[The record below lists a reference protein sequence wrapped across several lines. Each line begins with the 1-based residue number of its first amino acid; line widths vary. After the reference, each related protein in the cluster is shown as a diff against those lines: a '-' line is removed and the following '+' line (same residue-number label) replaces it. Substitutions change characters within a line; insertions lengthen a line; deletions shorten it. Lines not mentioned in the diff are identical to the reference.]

1 MGCNQSKVAPGEPE
15 TKQLIIQAK
24 SKGRHRCHPL
34 KMFRKRFSSAVSPV
48 PTASM
53 VEEHNS
59 LKSPHVIGVS
69 SPATPPCQILEGPS
83 DEDPKAGT
91 LPFDD
96 ISRTAGDCEE
106 VFAEGCNWD
115 LPEIISSS
123 EVVEMDPF
131 ITETT
136 ATIEE
141 ELELELDLLNQPSTP
156 ELNVTG
162 VRIKP
167 ILTEEQVQEA
177 IR

>member
-1 MGCNQSKVAPGEPE
+1 MIEEHVSP
-15 TKQLIIQAK
+15 K
-24 SKGRHRCHPL
+24 SPSVI
-34 KMFRKRFSSAVSPV
+34 RKSSSATPSCQV
-48 PTASM
+48 
-53 VEEHNS
+53 VES
-59 LKSPHVIGVS
+59 L
-69 SPATPPCQILEGPS
+69 S
-83 DEDPKAGT
+83 DVDPKAGT

-115 LPEIISSS
+115 LPDIISSS
-123 EVVEMDPF
+123 EMDEVDRS

-162 VRIKP
+162 VHIKP

>member
-1 MGCNQSKVAPGEPE
+1 
-15 TKQLIIQAK
+15 
-24 SKGRHRCHPL
+24 
-34 KMFRKRFSSAVSPV
+34 
-48 PTASM
+48 M
-53 VEEHNS
+53 VEEHV
-59 LKSPHVIGVS
+59 SPKTPPVAGVS
-69 SPATPPCQILEGPS
+69 SPATPSGQIPEGPS
-83 DEDPKAGT
+83 DEYPKAGT

-96 ISRTAGDCEE
+96 ISRTAGDYEE

-115 LPEIISSS
+115 LPEIITSDDAS
-123 EVVEMDPF
+123 EMDEVDQS

-167 ILTEEQVQEA
+167 VLTEEQVQEA